1 MACYET
7 AGALQSYVNKR
18 VNTINDLLQELPDI
32 SVAEDVIDDISDVSK
47 YLSELSAYT
56 DGKVSDKLKNTA
68 KELSDS
74 LSAIKNFVKDLK
86 SGKLTVSYKNSTEE
100 TDYTKSLL
108 TEKEFLSQRFP
119 KILN

>member
-1 MACYET
+1 MASYET

-68 KELSDS
+68 GELSDS
-74 LSAIKNFVKDLK
+74 LSTIKKFVKDLK
-86 SGKLTVSYKNSTEE
+86 SGKLTVSYENSTEE
-100 TDYTKSLL
+100 TVYTKSLL

-119 KILN
+119 KISN

>member
-47 YLSELSAYT
+47 YLSELSANT
-56 DGKVSDKLKNTA
+56 DGKVSDKLENTA
-68 KELSDS
+68 EELSNS
-74 LSAIKNFVKDLK
+74 LSNIKNYVKDLK
-86 SGKLTVSYKNSTEE
+86 RGKLTVSYKNSAEE

-108 TEKEFLSQRFP
+108 PEKEFLSQRFP
-119 KILN
+119 KISN

>member
-68 KELSDS
+68 EELSDS
-74 LSAIKNFVKDLK
+74 LSTIKNFVKDLK